1 MTCCHKD
8 TLLSEAKDIQHHS
21 QTTTWRVMSFLG
33 NHISQLKVVIS
44 IPLVSDPLTVLSILS
59 PFIFSVG
66 ISGII
71 RVKSLYVKNPSREL
85 FQKPLAW
92 ISNQAMMSVVV
103 EHPVRISLVCSIM
116 INLCE

>member
-1 MTCCHKD
+1 MV
-8 TLLSEAKDIQHHS
+8 A
-21 QTTTWRVMSFLG
+21 
-33 NHISQLKVVIS
+33 S
-44 IPLVSDPLTVLSILS
+44 IPLVSDPLTVLPLLG

-71 RVKSLYVKNPSREL
+71 SVKSLYVKNASREL

-103 EHPVRISLVCSIM
+103 KHPVRISLVGSIM